1 MSFLFTIEQIELV
14 RRLRRTG
21 ITKEQVW
28 RAYEEMDRMDAELN
42 TTDHS
47 LNTSPNKNI
56 VSNMTRT
63 TTNSQISTIN
73 NSNCHSLQSNHSSSN
88 ENLNKNSTLCLPLH
102 KSSLQSLQTQNTTNS
117 LTTNPIDKSNPL
129 PSLSQTFNLSN
140 ITTNPIELSDDESI
154 KESSITITPI
164 TSQPEVSNAVAVC
177 EKPQLSIYYHNEEPQ
192 ELIEFKKR
200 GETVMLNEIRSF
212 VNKYNIRQIMI
223 AEMTK
228 ISQGYVSRFFR
239 GEGQDMSEKSKN
251 LIYLWYISC
260 RNRPEIL
267 THYCP
272 QTIGERRGQLSEAG
286 DLLPIRRDRFIF
298 RREHLLVLDK
308 YFKENPYPDASTKEM
323 IAEECNKTVERLAKR
338 SLKERDKVNIS
349 VVSNWFNNKRKEIK
363 SKKIP
368 INLNYTSSESTSI
381 SANQS
386 LPFVTETNLYS
397 NHSNNSVE
405 ELETR
410 PDMHLLSDFE
420 DHNSIDVSDDETQ
433 NSYKSSHINS
443 YINQNNYEI
452 KPNFVIKLEPTF

>member
-1 MSFLFTIEQIELV
+1 LI
-14 RRLRRTG
+14 
-21 ITKEQVW
+21 
-28 RAYEEMDRMDAELN
+28 
-42 TTDHS
+42 
-47 LNTSPNKNI
+47 
-56 VSNMTRT
+56 
-63 TTNSQISTIN
+63 
-73 NSNCHSLQSNHSSSN
+73 
-88 ENLNKNSTLCLPLH
+88 
-102 KSSLQSLQTQNTTNS
+102 
-117 LTTNPIDKSNPL
+117 TNPIDKSNPL

-140 ITTNPIELSDDESI
+140 ISTNPIELSDDESV

-164 TSQPEVSNAVAVC
+164 TSEVMNAVAVC
-177 EKPQLSIYYHNEEPQ
+177 EKPQLSIYYNEEPQ

-267 THYCP
+267 AHYCP

-323 IAEECNKTVERLAKR
+323 IAEECNKTIERLAKR

-349 VVSNWFNNKRKEIK
+349 VVSNWFNNKRKEVK
-363 SKKIP
+363 SKKMP
-368 INLNYTSSESTSI
+368 LNPNYSSSESTSL
-381 SANQS
+381 SVNQS
-386 LPFVTETNLYS
+386 LPFVTETNFYS

-405 ELETR
+405 EIETR
-410 PDMHLLSDFE
+410 PDMQLLTDFQ
-420 DHNSIDVSDDETQ
+420 DNSIDVSDDETQ
-433 NSYKSSHINS
+433 NSY
-443 YINQNNYEI
+443 INQNDYEI

>member
-1 MSFLFTIEQIELV
+1 M
-14 RRLRRTG
+14 
-21 ITKEQVW
+21 TKEQVW

-42 TTDHS
+42 TSDHS

-56 VSNMTRT
+56 VSNIMRT
-63 TTNSQISTIN
+63 TNTQINTFN
-73 NSNCHSLQSNHSSSN
+73 NNNCHSNHSNSNN

-102 KSSLQSLQTQNTTNS
+102 KSSLQSLQTQNNTNS
-117 LTTNPIDKSNPL
+117 LITNPIDKSNPL

-140 ITTNPIELSDDESI
+140 ISTNPIELSDDESV

-164 TSQPEVSNAVAVC
+164 TSEVMNAVAVC
-177 EKPQLSIYYHNEEPQ
+177 EKPQLSIYYNEEPQ

-267 THYCP
+267 AHYCP

-323 IAEECNKTVERLAKR
+323 IAEECNKTIERLAKR

-349 VVSNWFNNKRKEIK
+349 VVSNWFNNKRKEVK
-363 SKKIP
+363 SKKMP
-368 INLNYTSSESTSI
+368 LNPNYSSSESTSL

-386 LPFVTETNLYS
+386 LPFVTETNFYS

-405 ELETR
+405 EIETR
-410 PDMHLLSDFE
+410 PDMQLLTDFQ
-420 DHNSIDVSDDETQ
+420 DNSIDVSDDETQ
-433 NSYKSSHINS
+433 NSY
-443 YINQNNYEI
+443 INQNDYEI